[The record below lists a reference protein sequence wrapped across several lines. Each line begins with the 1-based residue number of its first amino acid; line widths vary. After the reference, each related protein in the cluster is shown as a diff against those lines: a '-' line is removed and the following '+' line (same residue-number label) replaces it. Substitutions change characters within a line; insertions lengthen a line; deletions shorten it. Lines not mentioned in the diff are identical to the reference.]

1 MRQAVW
7 VAAVVELR
15 GPFCCVNGPKH
26 SVNPPYCLCRAP
38 FQMKCIRRAL
48 CNAAE
53 KADIVRSGRV
63 SGASPSDPFKISSQC
78 YYVY

>member
-1 MRQAVW
+1 MRRAVW

-48 CNAAE
+48 CKAADR
-53 KADIVRSGRV
+53 ADMVERARLLV
-63 SGASPSDPFKISSQC
+63 VLRPL
-78 YYVY
+78 